1 MDRSDSQMQR
11 GFGDRRTDRQIDEQ
25 MDIGDCRV
33 AFTTEKNDNKLLSTI
48 VIIMTKIYS
57 FVSKGSFQ

>member
-1 MDRSDSQMQR
+1 
-11 GFGDRRTDRQIDEQ
+11 

-33 AFTTEKNDNKLLSTI
+33 AFATEKNENKLLSTI

-57 FVSKGSFQ
+57 FVSNLSCYQTCLSLLSKNNF